1 MDATYSVQMLVDD
14 EEKKMIEELSE
25 VFGLS
30 QSQLALVALHGF
42 LAMYEE
48 KKSFLYVDLVLPTKK
63 SRTKRIKVNV
73 THALKE
79 EIEKVSEELNF
90 SQSQILLSGVLT
102 FYHNYKKTGNM
113 MLKDMLSPMYRA

>member
-102 FYHNYKKTGNM
+102 SYHNYKKTGNM